1 VKSNAAD
8 HSAAVV
14 GLSQVSMPSH
24 YKGAQGPLNAKKAP
38 PTLAS
43 TKASAQNHQHAI
55 YARKLAGGGVAR
67 NSGHRD
73 MAKKTQHGN
82 PEAASRSSQASLLG
96 SRRSLPQAEQEDGE
110 SRGSWR
116 QSREESRHLMNY
128 DEGPMMIYQ
137 DQQQNEIDMNLLSEC
152 LPGDGTVD
160 DSVVAQAQRRGIELG
175 GVHVETG
182 EFGEGAALFPDGH
195 SRKVINV
202 SFNDY
207 NLSMSNEY
215 EDSFPPENSCSR
227 RRSPASSLD
236 NSPTPATASA
246 ANNNNVLNL
255 LLSNNQNASNQKL
268 NNFLEALQMI
278 KP

>member
-1 VKSNAAD
+1 
-8 HSAAVV
+8 
-14 GLSQVSMPSH
+14 
-24 YKGAQGPLNAKKAP
+24 
-38 PTLAS
+38 
-43 TKASAQNHQHAI
+43 
-55 YARKLAGGGVAR
+55 
-67 NSGHRD
+67 
-73 MAKKTQHGN
+73 
-82 PEAASRSSQASLLG
+82 
-96 SRRSLPQAEQEDGE
+96 
-110 SRGSWR
+110 
-116 QSREESRHLMNY
+116 
-128 DEGPMMIYQ
+128 
-137 DQQQNEIDMNLLSEC
+137 MNLLSEC

-160 DSVVAQAQRRGIELG
+160 DSVVAQAHRRGIELG
-175 GVHVETG
+175 GVQVETG

-227 RRSPASSLD
+227 RRSPVSSLD

-278 KP
+278 KPQNPVAKQPIQRGVAGGVAAGGHPNRAKEGNQKQGGIVVMDQVKTATGAKGKGPGAANSISGPAMSGISDKMRVEKYQKMMQKHQMSSEGPSITTVQHQRLKSANDGGIMKPGQVREKRNAIHSMDR